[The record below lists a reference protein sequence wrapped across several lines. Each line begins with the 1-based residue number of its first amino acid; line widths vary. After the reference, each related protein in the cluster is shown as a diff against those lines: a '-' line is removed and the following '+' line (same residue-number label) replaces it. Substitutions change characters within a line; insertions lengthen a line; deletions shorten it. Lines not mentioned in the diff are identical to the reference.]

1 MLRFVTLLALAA
13 AMPGFLAGRTFLHP
27 GITYTQGDLD
37 RMKAMVEAGREPW
50 RSTFQ
55 ALLSSHWSSLEA
67 DVFDRGASIGKEQF
81 NQTIGRDGRRAHDLA
96 LIYRLTGDERYAK
109 KAVEFLNANSHY
121 TSTSWDGTA
130 ALDNGKVF
138 LLIEAAELM
147 RDYPGWAEEDQA
159 RFKRMLTAPGCFY
172 EKLKGFDPMRYG
184 NQALFAERGMIA
196 MGIYLDD
203 DRIYERVIRN
213 LKGEKH
219 RPDDEPFPAGP
230 MESGW
235 KRQETECMVEYQPSP
250 HRGNVADWGYD
261 DQIQHYIYPNGQ
273 CQESS
278 RDQGHC
284 LCGVN
289 MMASIAE
296 VAWNQGDDLYSFLDN
311 RILLGL
317 EWNFRYNLSAV
328 RAYPDQP
335 APWEPSGYTEKPQA
349 ATFEN
354 GLYLQILSR
363 SARWKSLRPAG
374 HDRGDKSGSG
384 GSREAAL
391 AHYKVRAR
399 LPPDKYKWLE
409 RYRDYMIETHGRE
422 DWGVAPNWFYE
433 WCGWGTLT
441 KRRTDWMAG
450 DPGTTRGGVRVS
462 GAHRVPGRPVKW
474 EDCDY
479 YPGDGN
485 GRTFR
490 RQKPGSLSKGDWNA
504 FTLTC
509 EKEGDYDVIVVYS
522 SYGDARVAASIDKSK
537 PVSLFLPKSSK
548 TAKAVMKGVHIPAG
562 ASVMRLAVA
571 EHAPGLKIVGFQVR
585 R

>member
-1 MLRFVTLLALAA
+1 MQGCAEYGKIPVMLRFIALLALAA
-13 AMPGFLAGRTFLHP
+13 AMPGFLAGRTFVHP

-230 MESGW
+230 MEPGW

-261 DQIQHYIYPNGQ
+261 DQIQHYIYPNGDEVSNFEVVYL
-273 CQESS
+273 CRRWRGEPKALDGEMEELRFFAPQE
-278 RDQGHC
+278 
-284 LCGVN
+284 
-289 MMASIAE
+289 IE
-296 VAWNQGDDLYSFLDN
+296 LDWIN
-311 RILLGL
+311 
-317 EWNFRYNLSAV
+317 
-328 RAYPDQP
+328 
-335 APWEPSGYTEKPQA
+335 
-349 ATFEN
+349 
-354 GLYLQILSR
+354 
-363 SARWKSLRPAG
+363 
-374 HDRGDKSGSG
+374 
-384 GSREAAL
+384 
-391 AHYKVRAR
+391 
-399 LPPDKYKWLE
+399 PPI
-409 RYRDYMIETHGRE
+409 RRVMRDYLAREQSGR
-422 DWGVAPNWFYE
+422 
-433 WCGWGTLT
+433 
-441 KRRTDWMAG
+441 
-450 DPGTTRGGVRVS
+450 
-462 GAHRVPGRPVKW
+462 
-474 EDCDY
+474 
-479 YPGDGN
+479 
-485 GRTFR
+485 
-490 RQKPGSLSKGDWNA
+490 
-504 FTLTC
+504 
-509 EKEGDYDVIVVYS
+509 
-522 SYGDARVAASIDKSK
+522 
-537 PVSLFLPKSSK
+537 
-548 TAKAVMKGVHIPAG
+548 
-562 ASVMRLAVA
+562 
-571 EHAPGLKIVGFQVR
+571 
-585 R
+585 